1 VTIVSQQQ
9 RQRQFAQHLSTPG
22 KRCKFEALM
31 MDLQMLL
38 SLGALLKDA
47 IAVPSTRLFIPSR

>member
-1 VTIVSQQQ
+1 
-9 RQRQFAQHLSTPG
+9 
-22 KRCKFEALM
+22 M

-47 IAVPSTRLFIPSR
+47 IAVPSTGLFIPSSYTYLLP